1 MKITKIHV
9 YAVKLPFRT
18 PFVLAYETY
27 KDMPSIIVKIETD
40 NGLVGFG
47 EGVADQHV
55 TGETWESTFT
65 TISEYLA
72 PALIDENPF
81 HLEKIHDIME
91 QIVHGM
97 PTAKAAIDIACYDLI
112 GKATNQPLYQLLGG
126 PYYPYIIIPHVLSID
141 NPSKMAQEAKEAVQ
155 AGYTNIKMKVG
166 TDVQLD
172 IERIRAV
179 RHAIGPDVQLRVDAN
194 QGWQYEADAL
204 YVLKAIEDCHVG
216 WIEQPIKA
224 TNIKGLA
231 HIRQRTTI
239 PIMIDE
245 GLHNPQHMLQILELA
260 AVDYVNI
267 KLMKCGGI
275 YPALKL
281 LAQAEAAGLRCII
294 GSMIESSIATAAG
307 THLAMAKKNIIGN
320 EMSGPLFFSK
330 DIASLRYEGN
340 QLYVSDLPGLG
351 LTIDEQQLKEI
362 CFHSKTIQSYS
373 KVF

>member
-1 MKITKIHV
+1 MSDLKITKIHV

-40 NGLVGFG
+40 SGLVGYG

-55 TGETWESTFT
+55 TGETWESTFSIIT
-65 TISEYLA
+65 EYLA
-72 PALIDENPF
+72 PVLICENPF
-81 HLEKIHDIME
+81 HLEKIHDEME
-91 QIVHGM
+91 QIVHGA

-126 PYYPYIIIPHVLSID
+126 LYYSSIVVPTVLGID
-141 NPSKMAQEAKEAVQ
+141 NPTKMAQEAKHAVQ
-155 AGYTNIKMKVG
+155 AGYSNIKIKVG

-179 RHAIGPDVQLRVDAN
+179 RQAIGPDVQLRVDAN
-194 QGWQYEADAL
+194 QGWQYEAVAL
-204 YVLKAIEDCHVG
+204 NVLKEVEDCQID
-216 WIEQPIKA
+216 WIEQPIIA
-224 TNIKGLA
+224 NNIKGLA
-231 HIRQRTTI
+231 NIRQRTSI

-245 GLHNPQHMLQILELA
+245 GLHNAQQMQQVIELN
-260 AVDYVNI
+260 AVDFVNI

-307 THLAMAKKNIIGN
+307 AHLAIAKKNIIGN
-320 EMSGPLFFSK
+320 EMGGPLIFSK
-330 DIASLRYEGN
+330 DVASLRYDGN
-340 QLYVSDLPGLG
+340 LLHLSDEPGLG
-351 LTIDEQQLKEI
+351 LLIDEQQLNEL
-362 CFHSKTIQSYS
+362 CFQCKT
-373 KVF
+373 V